1 MSRVWEGREVR
12 AGGRVS
18 RWGGPWRPAEHGEVR
33 TTFLC
38 TRPHLHALGSPS
50 RRHRVCLCSA
60 ERVAD
65 AGGRQVPAGQPVMAM
80 VGGPTT
86 TESGG
91 HLGLESGV
99 CPAPS
104 AGRRHVFLIA
114 GGLAP
119 AVQLQSGVSHV
130 LVVTALTWKAVA
142 MAYSLH
148 MASPGMVTVPT
159 GPSSFGDP
167 ALALPSG

>member
-1 MSRVWEGREVR
+1 M
-12 AGGRVS
+12 S

-38 TRPHLHALGSPS
+38 ARPHLHALGSPS

-60 ERVAD
+60 EHVAD
-65 AGGRQVPAGQPVMAM
+65 AGGRQVPAVHSLSWPWSVA
-80 VGGPTT
+80 PR
-86 TESGG
+86 SGG
-91 HLGLESGV
+91 HLGPESDV

-119 AVQLQSGVSHV
+119 AVQLQSGMSHV

-142 MAYSLH
+142 VAHSLH
-148 MASPGMVTVPT
+148 MASTGMVTVPT